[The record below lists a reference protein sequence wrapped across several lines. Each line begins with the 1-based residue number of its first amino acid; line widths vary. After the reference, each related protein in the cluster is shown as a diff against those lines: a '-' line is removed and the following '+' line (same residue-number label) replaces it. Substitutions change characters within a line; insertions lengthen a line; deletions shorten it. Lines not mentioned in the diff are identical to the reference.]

1 MTVRNLTRTSLWAL
15 LALGPIVVVLDWLG
29 AVGRLAVFALAATAL
44 IPLAWVIGEA
54 TENAAY
60 HTGPGVGGF
69 LNATFGNA
77 PELIIAL
84 VAVSDGLTDV
94 VRASLV
100 GSVVGNLL
108 LVLGFAMVLGRNGAI
123 DRVSVAISLGLVA
136 LATVLLLVASVP
148 GFHADPN
155 RRSLALLAV
164 PIAVVLLLVR
174 VPVVRFAL
182 RRERALYEASSP
194 TAETG
199 WPLPVAVA
207 VLAFATLVTAVVT
220 NALVGSLEEFARQA
234 RLSEFFVAIVIVAI
248 VGNAAEHGSAVQ
260 VARHGEIQLA
270 TEISLASSAQVA
282 TLLIPLVALVSWTI
296 DPLTLSFR
304 PVELGALAV
313 ATVLPALVLARGWTS
328 RRGGVILLC
337 AYACLVVIFAYSGH
351 R

>member
-1 MTVRNLTRTSLWAL
+1 VTVRTITRTSLWAM

-44 IPLAWVIGEA
+44 IPLAWLIGEA

-164 PIAVVLLLVR
+164 PIAVVLVLVR

-207 VLAFATLVTAVVT
+207 VLALATLVTALVT

-313 ATVLPALVLARGWTS
+313 ATVLPALVLARGRTS